1 MLLPSQIEAKPPD
14 DRFAFLHIDL
24 NSFFAS
30 VEQQLHPEYRGKPT
44 AVVGTMA
51 DTGTIIAA
59 SYECKALGVK
69 TLTKVGEA
77 RARIPDIIFVNGSHS
92 VYAKYS
98 HDIAAAIERVCPVAH
113 TPSIDEMVCQL
124 MGREGEPPRARQIAL
139 AIKQAIRDDV
149 GETLRCSIGMAP
161 NRYLAKIAS
170 DMQKPDGLIGLL
182 PSQLPRAIAHLE
194 LRDLP
199 GVGARTE
206 ERLHKKGIRSMPD
219 LLALDRPAMHK
230 LWDSVWGDRL
240 YHWLRGHATGDDG
253 APVPNETQKSL
264 GHSHVLG
271 PTHRSAEGAWAVAHK
286 LLHKA
291 AMRLRME
298 HFHAGTIAVTIKYSL
313 TREQANSIHLS
324 SRPEHTTQNLSSR
337 PEYAAQNLSSPPE
350 YAAQHPSSRPER
362 ANQNLL
368 SRPEHGAQNLSSR
381 PERGAQHLSSRPE
394 RGARSGET
402 PVFAPA
408 NRKAKVK
415 KHTSGITETAWSMEA
430 RFRPC
435 QDTLSLLEI
444 LRGVWSQQPSG
455 PEHTRPFFVG
465 ITMRNLI
472 PESELPQTLF
482 DEPGHRKE
490 LAETMDKL
498 NLRFGHTAVHFAGM
512 LPARD
517 SAPTRIAFTQIPVQY
532 GVEYM

>member
-1 MLLPSQIEAKPPD
+1 VIAESQS
-14 DRFAFLHIDL
+14 DRFGFLHIDL

-59 SYECKALGVK
+59 SYECKAVGVK
-69 TLTKVGEA
+69 TGTKVGEA
-77 RARIPDIIFVNGSHS
+77 RKAIPDIIFVNGSHS
-92 VYAKYS
+92 VYAEYS
-98 HDIAAAIERVCPVAH
+98 HNIAAAVERVCPVAH

-124 MGREGEPPRARQIAL
+124 MGRECEPPRARKIAL
-139 AIKQAIRDDV
+139 DIKQAIQDDV

-182 PSQLPRAIAHLE
+182 PSQLPRAVAHLE

-206 ERLHKKGIRSMPD
+206 ARLNAKGIHTMAE
-219 LLALDRPAMHK
+219 LLALDRNGMHK

-240 YHWLRGHATGDDG
+240 YHWLRGHNTGDDG
-253 APVPNETQKSL
+253 APVPHDVQKSL

-271 PTHRSAEGAWAVAHK
+271 PEHRTPEGSWAVAHK

-298 HFHAGTIAVTIKYSL
+298 KFHAASMSL
-313 TREQANSIHLS
+313 TVK
-324 SRPEHTTQNLSSR
+324 
-337 PEYAAQNLSSPPE
+337 YA
-350 YAAQHPSSRPER
+350 
-362 ANQNLL
+362 L
-368 SRPEHGAQNLSSR
+368 SRE
-381 PERGAQHLSSRPE
+381 EI
-394 RGARSGET
+394 ARVGST
-402 PVFAPA
+402 
-408 NRKAKVK
+408 RKVK
-415 KHTSGITETAWSMEA
+415 QHTSGIKQTAWGMEA

-435 QDTLSLLEI
+435 QDTLSLLQA
-444 LRGVWSQQPSG
+444 LQGMWAQRPDG
-455 PEHTRPFFVG
+455 PEHQKPFFVG
-465 ITMRNLI
+465 VTMRNLI
-472 PESELPQTLF
+472 PEDELQATLF
-482 DEPGHRKE
+482 EEPGNRNQ
-490 LAETMDKL
+490 LAATMDKL
-498 NLRFGHTAVHFAGM
+498 NLKYGHTTLHFAGM
-512 LPARD
+512 LPARE